1 MHLSTKCDD
10 SIKCPVKGTL
20 DRQLSNQQNKP
31 SLLILFSVC
40 VCVCVRV
47 CVGACVRVCMCVCD
61 PASKAINLLITNGMT
76 WCDIDPI

>member
-20 DRQLSNQQNKP
+20 DRQLSNERNKP

-40 VCVCVRV
+40 VCVCVR
-47 CVGACVRVCMCVCD
+47 ACMCVCGCVR
-61 PASKAINLLITNGMT
+61 A
-76 WCDIDPI
+76 CVHVCV